1 MQDRQLYEQIL
12 GIVRPWSVANV
23 QLDPEAG
30 EVCVTLAHAESASW
44 PCPECGRVCPLHD
57 HEPQRTWRH
66 LDTCQYR
73 TLLAAS
79 VPRTDCP
86 EHGVKTVRVPWAEPH
101 SRFTLLFERLAID
114 WMQEAGR
121 SAVARRMGLGWE
133 QADRIM
139 QRAVDRGLAR
149 REQRVFRRIGVDEKS
164 FQKGHEYV
172 TVVCDLDEGHVLHVA
187 DARRKESLAAFY
199 EGLSDAQREGIEAVA
214 MDMWGPYIQAT
225 IDYLPQGEQ
234 KIVFD
239 RFHIAKNLNDAV
251 DRIRRQEH
259 RQLMLQGN
267 ELLKGTKY
275 VWLKNPENFEVQ
287 AWRDF
292 GPLRKSTLRTARG
305 WALKE
310 MLACFWDYRSAGV
323 ARKFFDRWYNW
334 AIRSRLKPIK
344 KVARTLKAR
353 LRNLLSYFE
362 HRITNA
368 TSESLNSKIQWI
380 KYTARGFRSRDGFR
394 RAIYFHC
401 GGLDLHPRPSPTN

>member
-1 MQDRQLYEQIL
+1 
-12 GIVRPWSVANV
+12 
-23 QLDPEAG
+23 
-30 EVCVTLAHAESASW
+30 VTLEHTGRAAWH
-44 PCPECGRVCPLHD
+44 CPECDRVCPLHD

-149 REQRVFRRIGVDEKS
+149 REHRVFRRIGVDEKS

-172 TVVCDLDEGHVLHVA
+172 TIVCDLDEGHVLHVA

-225 IDYLPQGEQ
+225 IDHLPQGEH

-267 ELLKGTKY
+267 ELLKGTRY

-310 MLACFWDYRSAGV
+310 MLACFWDYRSAGA

-401 GGLDLHPRPSPTN
+401 GGLDLHPRSSPTN